1 MRTAYI
7 ILVVFV
13 VVLAAIFAA
22 QNSQIVTVTF
32 FSWSQEGPLS
42 VLLILALAIGLILGL
57 LVMVPSIF
65 RRKLVAHGLKRKVKV
80 LEKEKKKLT
89 AENAAVAAVSTG
101 ADTASPV
108 ASPTPPS
115 DPAQGQK

>member
-7 ILVVFV
+7 ILVVLV
-13 VVLAAIFAA
+13 VILAAIFAA

-42 VLLILALAIGLILGL
+42 VFLILALAIGLFLGL

-65 RRKLVAHGLKRKVKV
+65 KRKKVARGLKKQVKV

-89 AENAAVAAVSTG
+89 EESAAVTG
-101 ADTASPV
+101 TADTATPSTQSATPV
-108 ASPTPPS
+108 SS
-115 DPAQGQK
+115 DPAQGQQ